1 MAMKPFC
8 GYNFADYWNYWL
20 SFAGKSANLP
30 KIFHVNWFRQDKDGK
45 FMWPGFGENLRVL
58 RWILDRCDGKT
69 QAQDTAIGYVPT
81 GEVIDT
87 RGLNVD
93 VETMRALLEV
103 DPDKWREEM
112 QTLHEYF
119 RSYGERLPSKLREE
133 HRQVTAALS
142 R

>member
-1 MAMKPFC
+1 
-8 GYNFADYWNYWL
+8 
-20 SFAGKSANLP
+20 
-30 KIFHVNWFRQDKDGK
+30 
-45 FMWPGFGENLRVL
+45 MWPGFGENLRVL

-81 GEVIDT
+81 GEGIDT

-93 VETMRALLEV
+93 VETMQALLEV
-103 DPDKWREEM
+103 DPDKWRKEM

-133 HRQVTAALS
+133 HRQVTVALS